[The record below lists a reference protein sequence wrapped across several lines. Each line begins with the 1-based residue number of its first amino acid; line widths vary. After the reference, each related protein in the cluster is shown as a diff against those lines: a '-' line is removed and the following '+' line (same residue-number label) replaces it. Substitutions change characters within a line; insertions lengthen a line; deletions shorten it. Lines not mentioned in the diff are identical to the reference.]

1 MFEISVWTYG
11 FLLAAGRVIFCF
23 LFPFGFH
30 GSHKALVLT
39 HEEASQTEKF
49 PYLSVMLRPLQV
61 LEFYGRCASRVPAQ
75 AQDEDARGAG
85 RPLLLATPSVV
96 RLTGARPCDAAVAP
110 IHV

>member
-23 LFPFGFH
+23 LFSFGFH

-49 PYLSVMLRPLQV
+49 PYLSFMLRPM
-61 LEFYGRCASRVPAQ
+61 Q
-75 AQDEDARGAG
+75 AEDEDAGGAG
-85 RPLLLATPSVV
+85 RPLLVATHSLV
-96 RLTGARPCDAAVAP
+96 RLTGRRSCDAAVAS
-110 IHV
+110 IHL